1 MFFARQIRSL
11 WASQG
16 WYPVNDTG
24 SDQSGKDSKIEN
36 WVAIIG
42 AVILAGVI
50 MYASFWQVM
59 NKDAPKTDTINYNGF
74 KFEHIEGMWYTK
86 WQKGSTI
93 YSVPLRFNPEQ
104 VQDVKILG
112 SLDQSFNRPQ
122 MYISFDPSKGNFSV
136 IALAA
141 GELSLSMVR
150 ALGVTPIAA
159 CRVNHSACMDRPI
172 ITCPTPNA
180 TVIMLENEGDPAI
193 WLKGDCVSIRGSGLD
208 LVKSVDRLLYSWYG
222 IIK

>member
-1 MFFARQIRSL
+1 MSETKGAD
-11 WASQG
+11 
-16 WYPVNDTG
+16 PV
-24 SDQSGKDSKIEN
+24 KESKKEN
-36 WVAIIG
+36 WIAIIG
-42 AVILAGVI
+42 AVILAAIV
-50 MYASFWQVM
+50 MYASFWQIM
-59 NKDAPKTDTINYNGF
+59 NKNAPKTEIVEYNGF

-93 YSVPLRFNPEQ
+93 YSVPLRYNPNQ

-112 SLDQSFNRPQ
+112 ALDQSFNRPQ
-122 MYISFDPSKGNFSV
+122 MYVSFDPNKGNFSV
-136 IALAA
+136 MALAA

-159 CRVNHSACMDRPI
+159 CSVNHSVCMDRPI
-172 ITCPTPNA
+172 VACPMQNA

-222 IIK
+222 IIR